1 MANTLDA
8 ELVLKLKNADAV
20 LRQLESKIKNSSI
33 QDLGNVSLPPGF
45 VKQIQSLT
53 RALAASQVGAQGTAT
68 SVANLARTT
77 GQANSNLQGATP
89 AIKAYANA
97 LHQARKEQDAL
108 AKAQTRNIGL
118 SEEFGRQTGSIAKR
132 FGGFLIAQ
140 AAIRRVG
147 EAFQEAARQA
157 IDFEREI
164 IRLAQFQN
172 TTIEQSKK
180 LGDFIET
187 LSFRFGTS
195 SEALVKSAQILA
207 QAGRSTGEIQ
217 SILSALA
224 PASLAGSFGDLNKA
238 TDSLNA
244 LLGQFDIS
252 ASRSTQVMDEL
263 NAVAEAFNVSIE
275 ELFDGLKRA
284 GSSFAALS
292 GVKEGITPG
301 TQALREYAALFTA
314 VIDTTREGADTIGT
328 ALKTILPRLQ
338 RGQTQ
343 SLLKSFG
350 IELLND
356 KGNFVGPLE
365 AFKRISDGLKGLS
378 AQSPAFSKIVEE
390 LGGSRQFGRVL
401 PLLEEQLKIQRAI
414 AIANNASGSV
424 YQDAEL
430 AQQSL
435 QVQIQKTL
443 ERFKELLRELTQT
456 GTFKAMAASFLG
468 LANASITLAN
478 SLKEL
483 LPLIAAVAAIQV
495 LKNIPPFSRG
505 FSKGIGFS
513 KNTATPAAFAGG
525 GLVPSKLT
533 PGELVFS
540 PQAVKREGRSVLDH
554 YNKTGDPAGLKSM
567 AGAFI
572 VPGTGNS
579 DTVNMN
585 LPEGSYVIKKSSV
598 NKMRRGFNMG
608 GYASKRRYYQDG
620 GDVGTAIGNRTR
632 FTDIITAVKKIASAA
647 GTPVELA
654 KLPPI
659 MKELEKS
666 ITKVTDTAG
675 VALGFFKNV
684 PGFGGIS
691 TGRAIAL
698 KQTDDPRQL
707 ITSLLHELTH
717 TLDVQANI
725 PEYAKNKALAQEQ
738 RTAAKLGLKRSGS
751 VGEARAYQFDLNQD
765 FADPTVLAKLEGAK
779 NRDDLKKIV
788 SSLITE
794 AAISTT
800 FKDLSPK
807 QFANFDSA
815 AKATFVK
822 IQEAFFKSAAQAGLT
837 FKEIQSTFTSIAN
850 RSANLNDLNSRLGDY
865 SRRVLEPVQAGAN
878 LPLLE
883 EREAAKR
890 EAKIQTD
897 RAVRR
902 AQKRGIQLS
911 DAALERINADVVA
924 NATSQPQLSPSE
936 QRRVTDRSS
945 IFTDRRGEADYLSK
959 VQNSTG
965 TSQGRFIGGVRNF
978 ANGARGFFSRPISN
992 PTFGNIQ
999 SASFGLGI
1007 LGGALSSTNSP
1018 GGRQAG
1024 GALTG
1029 AAIGLQSSLVTANPL
1044 IIAFSTLAGAA
1055 IGASSALKE
1064 FELSERRRKDTD
1076 VVAQFAQGKA
1086 SINSVGA
1093 ALLES
1098 ANFGFSRK
1106 PLAKDAFSAL
1116 EVSKRSDLAS
1126 AYRSVGIGSRIASLF
1141 SLDGLLNSD
1150 FSSVTL
1156 AKGKRAEELARVRE
1170 DFATASQSQAD
1181 LVREKVVKSFRGG
1194 GTISNEKLIAQF
1206 TKDPEQA
1213 RLLALQNKALKDPRQ
1228 LNDDEQVKQLA
1239 AGFVRQLADETREL
1253 NRPLSELGKK
1263 LADLAQNSAVLFAA
1277 FDRINSGLATL
1288 GTTMTQLDQN
1298 IDATLTGGIANRS
1311 PINNF
1316 SNPFGVSQG
1325 VFGQSINNLAA
1336 QLGINELQ
1344 SPGFSATA
1352 QAAAIGNAVKT
1363 TLPEILAQSSRNAPL
1378 DETIDQTLKSA
1389 LPTNL
1394 SPLLTSYFRDL
1405 IDTNFGGQDAQS
1417 VKGISEAEIQDIVT
1431 KFSGLANVGK
1441 DILSITQDLANQ
1453 NTARRNQQ
1461 ATAVANAQLGIAQQG
1476 IGLNQLGVRRGN
1488 AAAEILGIRSPQLA
1502 GGAALAS
1509 LNQDLSTILGKS
1521 VTATLAPQNL
1531 IRGRLA
1537 EINRTGVTAENVGE
1551 FTKLTEALKL
1561 LSSDTRILDATMQ
1574 KANELNQA
1582 QQGSRNVIDRLL
1594 GGGPQEI
1601 LKFNQQ
1607 LRDFQAIAAGGD
1619 VGGPRALEALS
1630 TMEQLLGAIS
1640 PDQFKGLTGISKD
1653 QAEASLRGIRAEQG
1667 GRIFGGDLGGL
1678 LAGNIRG
1685 DGKQA
1690 LVDEANKAFDIM
1702 RQAGEILKQQSEAQ
1716 LAIATEQ
1723 MAAQQK
1729 LFTEGVAAAFNNA
1742 FSSQGSLDLQRS
1754 LNQFSQSFGEGA
1766 SLEVTG
1772 KTDVIVTFNGANSV
1786 FKDIEKDLE
1795 AAIGRIVN
1803 GQISAALKNQNGIQG
1818 ANAP

>member
-77 GQANSNLQGATP
+77 GQANANLQGATP

-224 PASLAGSFGDLNKA
+224 PASLAGSFNDLNKA

-263 NAVAEAFNVSIE
+263 NAVAEAFNVSID

-301 TQALREYAALFTA
+301 TQALREYAAIFTA

-365 AFKRISDGLKGLS
+365 AFKRIADGLNGLS
-378 AQSPAFSKIVEE
+378 AQAPAFSRIVEE

-401 PLLEEQLKIQRAI
+401 PILEEQAKIQRAL
-414 AIANNASGSV
+414 AIAGNASGSV
-424 YQDAEL
+424 FADVEL

-435 QVQIQKTL
+435 QVQIQKTV

-456 GTFKAMAASFLG
+456 ATFKAMAAAFLSF
-468 LANASITLAN
+468 ANTAITLAN
-478 SLKEL
+478 ALKEL
-483 LPLIAAVAAIQV
+483 LPVLAAFATIQV

-513 KNTATPAAFAGG
+513 KNAGTPTAFASG

-608 GYASKRRYYQDG
+608 GYATKKQYYVKGGNVSKNDPIQFLLDSLNKG
-620 GDVGTAIGNRTR
+620 AKPGQAALFIDNNKQATAM
-632 FTDIITAVKKIASAA
+632 VKQLQQIAKVANIQ
-647 GTPVELA
+647 LA
-654 KLPPI
+654 
-659 MKELEKS
+659 
-666 ITKVTDTAG
+666 
-675 VALGFFKNV
+675 FFKGSKNIFGAANSKGILLNSNLTED
-684 PGFGGIS
+684 PGRVKNLLTTF
-691 TGRAIAL
+691 
-698 KQTDDPRQL
+698 
-707 ITSLLHELTH
+707 LHELTH
-717 TLDVQANI
+717 ALQIDNTGTKVPAYVARQGVREYEKRTGRTLSPIEAMR
-725 PEYAKNKALAQEQ
+725 ESRAKVFNLETVSPFVSRKDAENTLNYLASSNSGNLRE
-738 RTAAKLGLKRSGS
+738 RLK
-751 VGEARAYQFDLNQD
+751 
-765 FADPTVLAKLEGAK
+765 AKLEGAAQ
-779 NRDDLKKIV
+779 RIDDDYIAKARRRVDQIDARLQK
-788 SSLITE
+788 SGGGALSTE
-794 AAISTT
+794 ARQMLQTTIADRLIARRGGFQEGASSPIPDQPRPNDPLDASDDWIRQDRRDRARVRLLKRKFKNFATSSIS
-800 FKDLSPK
+800 DR
-807 QFANFDSA
+807 QF
-815 AKATFVK
+815 
-822 IQEAFFKSAAQAGLT
+822 G
-837 FKEIQSTFTSIAN
+837 
-850 RSANLNDLNSRLGDY
+850 G
-865 SRRVLEPVQAGAN
+865 VQA
-878 LPLLE
+878 
-883 EREAAKR
+883 
-890 EAKIQTD
+890 
-897 RAVRR
+897 
-902 AQKRGIQLS
+902 
-911 DAALERINADVVA
+911 
-924 NATSQPQLSPSE
+924 
-936 QRRVTDRSS
+936 
-945 IFTDRRGEADYLSK
+945 
-959 VQNSTG
+959 
-965 TSQGRFIGGVRNF
+965 
-978 ANGARGFFSRPISN
+978 
-992 PTFGNIQ
+992 
-999 SASFGLGI
+999 ASFGLG
-1007 LGGALSSTNSP
+1007 LLGGRFASTQTAGSQFVGGALS
-1018 GGRQAG
+1018 
-1024 GALTG
+1024 GAS
-1029 AAIGLQSSLVTANPL
+1029 IGLQSSLVTANPL
-1044 IIAFSTLAGAA
+1044 LIAFATLSSAA
-1055 IGASSALKE
+1055 IGAAAALNE
-1064 FELSERRRKDTD
+1064 FKLQEQNKKVTNTVDR
-1076 VVAQFAQGKA
+1076 FAQGKA
-1086 SINSVGA
+1086 TIADLDASLRSDA
-1093 ALLES
+1093 AFDIKKSGKGLTSGSAFLTRFSLFGIGGLNRGSDASLNQDTLDAFNS
-1098 ANFGFSRK
+1098 ANYSTK
-1106 PLAKDAFSAL
+1106 
-1116 EVSKRSDLAS
+1116 LAS
-1126 AYRSVGIGSRIASLF
+1126 AF
-1141 SLDGLLNSD
+1141 SFDGLLSED
-1150 FSSVTL
+1150 FSSKNIARAQR
-1156 AKGKRAEELARVRE
+1156 AKALERVRGN
-1170 DFATASQSQAD
+1170 FATASESQVD
-1181 LVREKVVKSFRGG
+1181 LVRERVKLEMRAGRS
-1194 GTISNEKLIAQF
+1194 ISNEDLIAQF
-1206 TKDPEQA
+1206 TKNPAQA
-1213 RLLALQNKALKDPRQ
+1213 RLIGLQNKALKDPRA
-1228 LNDDEQVKQLA
+1228 LNDDKQAAGLA
-1239 AGFVRQLADETREL
+1239 AGVIRDVADSTREVYKSA
-1253 NRPLSELGKK
+1253 SELAKK
-1263 LADLAQNSAVLFAA
+1263 LFEASQAGVQLFEV
-1277 FDRINSGLATL
+1277 FDRINSGLVTL
-1288 GTTMTQLDQN
+1288 SATMTQLDQN

-1316 SNPFGVSQG
+1316 SNSFGVPQE

-1352 QAAAIGNAVKT
+1352 QAAAFGNLVKT
-1363 TLPEILAQSSRNAPL
+1363 ELPAVLAKAAREAPL
-1378 DETIDQTLKSA
+1378 EQTVAETLNSV
-1389 LPTNL
+1389 LPKNL
-1394 SPLLTSYFRDL
+1394 STELTQYFRGA
-1405 IDTNFGGQDAQS
+1405 IEESFGGDESQPIAGLN
-1417 VKGISEAEIQDIVT
+1417 VKELEGIIQ
-1431 KFSGLANVGK
+1431 KFGGLTQVGNS
-1441 DILSITQDLANQ
+1441 ILSIAQDLANQ

-1476 IGLNQLGVRRGN
+1476 IGLNQLEVRRGN
-1488 AAAEILGIRSPQLA
+1488 AAAEILGVRSPQLA

-1531 IRGRLA
+1531 IRDRLA
-1537 EINRTGVTAENVGE
+1537 EINKTGVTAENVGE

-1653 QAEASLRGIRAEQG
+1653 EAEASLRGIRAEQG
-1667 GRIFGGDLGGL
+1667 GRIFGGELGGV

-1754 LNQFSQSFGEGA
+1754 LNQFSQSFGGGA

-1772 KTDVIVTFNGANSV
+1772 KTDVIVTFNGVNSV

>member
-77 GQANSNLQGATP
+77 GQANANLQGATP

-140 AAIRRVG
+140 AVIRRVG

-252 ASRSTQVMDEL
+252 ASKSTQVFDEL

-350 IELLND
+350 IDVLND

-620 GDVGTAIGNRTR
+620 GNVGDDDLLLKLLRRNSSPDKIVDFVSSKEVPRRLERIYKQLEKIANGIGIKTKLFYSNDPNSPAGAGLNNTVALNSSIPASRFTQTFLQEVAHATQAQNAIDAPTIEARLRTERIAQRVYKNTGSELSQEAKRDLESAILNKISSRGYAEGASSPVFTPYTNNKPTFIPQRDSFRTR
-632 FTDIITAVKKIASAA
+632 FNN
-647 GTPVELA
+647 
-654 KLPPI
+654 
-659 MKELEKS
+659 
-666 ITKVTDTAG
+666 
-675 VALGFFKNV
+675 VA
-684 PGFGGIS
+684 
-691 TGRAIAL
+691 
-698 KQTDDPRQL
+698 
-707 ITSLLHELTH
+707 
-717 TLDVQANI
+717 
-725 PEYAKNKALAQEQ
+725 
-738 RTAAKLGLKRSGS
+738 
-751 VGEARAYQFDLNQD
+751 
-765 FADPTVLAKLEGAK
+765 
-779 NRDDLKKIV
+779 
-788 SSLITE
+788 
-794 AAISTT
+794 
-800 FKDLSPK
+800 
-807 QFANFDSA
+807 
-815 AKATFVK
+815 
-822 IQEAFFKSAAQAGLT
+822 
-837 FKEIQSTFTSIAN
+837 QST
-850 RSANLNDLNSRLGDY
+850 
-865 SRRVLEPVQAGAN
+865 
-878 LPLLE
+878 
-883 EREAAKR
+883 K
-890 EAKIQTD
+890 
-897 RAVRR
+897 
-902 AQKRGIQLS
+902 
-911 DAALERINADVVA
+911 
-924 NATSQPQLSPSE
+924 
-936 QRRVTDRSS
+936 
-945 IFTDRRGEADYLSK
+945 
-959 VQNSTG
+959 
-965 TSQGRFIGGVRNF
+965 
-978 ANGARGFFSRPISN
+978 GFFSRPISN

-1170 DFATASQSQAD
+1170 DFATASQNQAD

-1311 PINNF
+1311 SINNF

-1488 AAAEILGIRSPQLA
+1488 AAAEILGVRSPQLA

-1509 LNQDLSTILGKS
+1509 LNRDLSTILGKS

-1531 IRGRLA
+1531 IRDRLA
-1537 EINRTGVTAENVGE
+1537 EINKTGVTAENVGE

-1653 QAEASLRGIRAEQG
+1653 EAEANLRGIRAEQG
-1667 GRIFGGDLGGL
+1667 ERILGGEL
-1678 LAGNIRG
+1678 GGVLAGNIRG

-1754 LNQFSQSFGEGA
+1754 LNQFSQSFGGGA

>member
-1 MANTLDA
+1 MANTNLDA

-20 LRQLESKIKNSSI
+20 LRQLESKIKSSSI
-33 QDLGNVSLPPGF
+33 KDLGNLSLPPGF
-45 VKQIQSLT
+45 VKQIESLT
-53 RALAASQVGAQGTAT
+53 RALAASKVGSQGTASSLKT
-68 SVANLARTT
+68 LASTT
-77 GQANSNLQGATP
+77 GQASSSLQGATP

-97 LHQARKEQDAL
+97 LNQARKEQDAL

-140 AAIRRVG
+140 AIIRRVG
-147 EAFQEAARQA
+147 DAFQEAARQA
-157 IDFEREI
+157 IDYEREI

-172 TTIEQSKK
+172 TTIEQAKK
-180 LGDFIET
+180 LGDFIEG

-195 SEALVKSAQILA
+195 SEGLLKSAQILA
-207 QAGRSTGEIQ
+207 QAGRSVGEIQ
-217 SILSALA
+217 SILAALA

-238 TDSLNA
+238 TDSFNA
-244 LLGQFDIS
+244 LLGQFEIS
-252 ASRSTQVMDEL
+252 ASRSTQVFDEL

-292 GVKEGITPG
+292 GVKEGIKPG
-301 TQALREYAALFTA
+301 TQALREYTALFTA

-338 RGQTQ
+338 RGSTQ

-350 IELLND
+350 IDLLND

-468 LANASITLAN
+468 LANAAITLAN

-483 LPLIAAVAAIQV
+483 LPLIAAVAAVQV

-505 FSKGIGFS
+505 FSKGIGFDKS
-513 KNTATPAAFAGG
+513 GNARAAFADG

-540 PQAVKREGRSVLDH
+540 PAAVKREGRSVLDH

-608 GYASKRRYYQDG
+608 GYASKRRYYTDG
-620 GDVGTAIGNRTR
+620 GLTSNGGDTLLDALRKRLKPGQDVEILSKVPPKLDKLFKILNDIAKIGGLQLRLFKGTGGDAISHLGFANKSGILLNAGLSS
-632 FTDIITAVKKIASAA
+632 DLKQAQNLATAFLHEIVHSLGVDTKAQISSTAA
-647 GTPVELA
+647 GVSVRDYQNKSGRVLTPL
-654 KLPPI
+654 
-659 MKELEKS
+659 
-666 ITKVTDTAG
+666 
-675 VALGFFKNV
+675 
-684 PGFGGIS
+684 
-691 TGRAIAL
+691 
-698 KQTDDPRQL
+698 
-707 ITSLLHELTH
+707 
-717 TLDVQANI
+717 
-725 PEYAKNKALAQEQ
+725 
-738 RTAAKLGLKRSGS
+738 
-751 VGEARAYQFDLNQD
+751 
-765 FADPTVLAKLEGAK
+765 
-779 NRDDLKKIV
+779 
-788 SSLITE
+788 E
-794 AAISTT
+794 AARESRANLLTL
-800 FKDLSPK
+800 KNSPA
-807 QFANFDSA
+807 FANEKQAMGVLNYLASSNAGQLAGRVQDLVEDLGSRVDA
-815 AKATFVK
+815 A
-822 IQEAFFKSAAQAGLT
+822 
-837 FKEIQSTFTSIAN
+837 
-850 RSANLNDLNSRLGDY
+850 
-865 SRRVLEPVQAGAN
+865 
-878 LPLLE
+878 
-883 EREAAKR
+883 EAAKPGASDTQAKAAARANRIAARLARRGQVLSPDLVRGLQATIADRIIAR
-890 EAKIQTD
+890 EGGFQQGASSPTPFGYANPIPAGTVPSGPD
-897 RAVRR
+897 FTRERVPFRARFN
-902 AQKRGIQLS
+902 
-911 DAALERINADVVA
+911 NARQ
-924 NATSQPQLSPSE
+924 ATSS
-936 QRRVTDRSS
+936 
-945 IFTDRRGEADYLSK
+945 
-959 VQNSTG
+959 
-965 TSQGRFIGGVRNF
+965 
-978 ANGARGFFSRPISN
+978 FFSRPISN
-992 PTFGNIQ
+992 EAFGKIQ

-1007 LGGALSSTNSP
+1007 LGGALSSSQSKNN
-1018 GGRQAG
+1018 RVAG
-1024 GALTG
+1024 GLFTG
-1029 AAIGLQSSLVTANPL
+1029 AAIGLQSSALTVNPW
-1044 IIAFSTLAGAA
+1044 IIALSTLAGAA
-1055 IGASSALKE
+1055 AGASSALKE
-1064 FELSERRRKDTD
+1064 FELTTQRKKDTD
-1076 VVAQFAQGKA
+1076 VVAKFAQGQA

-1098 ANFGFSRK
+1098 ANFGFSRNNK
-1106 PLAKDAFSAL
+1106 AFGKGGTISAFGYGPFTMSASRIGQRP
-1116 EVSKRSDLAS
+1116 ELAS
-1126 AYRSVGIGSRIASLF
+1126 AYRSLSFTDRALSFLSG
-1141 SLDGLLNSD
+1141 DGLLNSD
-1150 FSSVTL
+1150 YNSITL

-1170 DFATASQSQAD
+1170 DFATASQSQSD
-1181 LVREKVVKSFRGG
+1181 LVREKVIKSFRGG
-1194 GTISNEKLIAQF
+1194 GNISNKELIAQF
-1206 TKDPEQA
+1206 TKNPEQA
-1213 RLLALQNKALKDPRQ
+1213 LLLALQNKALKDPRQ
-1228 LNDDEQVKQLA
+1228 LNDPEQVKQLA
-1239 AGFVRQLADETREL
+1239 AGFVRQLADETRES
-1253 NRPLSELGKK
+1253 NKPLSELAKK
-1263 LADLAQNSAVLFAA
+1263 LGELAQNSVVLFAA
-1277 FDRINSGLATL
+1277 FDRINSGLTTL
-1288 GTTMTQLDQN
+1288 SATMTQLDQN
-1298 IDATLTGGIANRS
+1298 IDATLSGGIANRGA
-1311 PINNF
+1311 INNF
-1316 SNPFGVSQG
+1316 SNQFGVQQG
-1325 VFGQSINNLAA
+1325 VFGQSIDNLAS
-1336 QLGINELQ
+1336 QLGIKELQ
-1344 SPGFSATA
+1344 NPGFSAVA
-1352 QAAAIGNAVKT
+1352 QAAAIGNSVRTA
-1363 TLPEILAQSSRNAPL
+1363 LPEILAESSRTAPL

-1389 LPTNL
+1389 LPNNI
-1394 SPLLTSYFRDL
+1394 SPLLSSYFRDL
-1405 IDTNFGGQDAQS
+1405 IDTNFGGQDVQS
-1417 VKGISEAEIQDIVT
+1417 VKGISEAEIQDIVQ
-1431 KFSGLANVGK
+1431 KFSGLTGVGK
-1441 DILSITQDLANQ
+1441 DILSLAQDLANQ
-1453 NTARRNQQ
+1453 NIARRNQQ

-1476 IGLNQLGVRRGN
+1476 IGLNQLGIRRGN
-1488 AAAEILGIRSPQLA
+1488 TAAEILGIRSPQLA

-1509 LNQDLSTILGKS
+1509 LNQDLSTIIGKS

-1537 EINRTGVTAENVGE
+1537 EINKTGVTAENVGE

-1561 LSSDTRILDATMQ
+1561 LSSDTRLLDATMQ
-1574 KANELNQA
+1574 KANEFNQA

-1630 TMEQLLGAIS
+1630 TMEQLLGAIT
-1640 PDQFKGLTGISKD
+1640 PEQFKGLTGISKD
-1653 QAEASLRGIRAEQG
+1653 DAEASLRGIRGEQG
-1667 GRIFGGDLGGL
+1667 RRIFGGEVGGL
-1678 LAGNIRG
+1678 LEGNIRG

-1742 FSSQGSLDLQRS
+1742 FSSQGSLDLQKA
-1754 LNQFSQSFGEGA
+1754 LNNFSQSFGGEGA

-1803 GQISAALKNQNGIQG
+1803 GQITAALKNQNGIQG